1 MYITWQTIQL
11 YSLKMWYWKSLKT
24 RSSQFIL
31 FSMTSWQT
39 DSHKIP
45 SRFPQ
50 RLNFTRKYPIP
61 LQILTG
67 HPAGNTYEKLKDNL
81 TLSWFIT
88 YDGTNIFVLL
98 LHFTFTGEIKS
109 QIYMKSTNKESSTH
123 VIDIAETYEGHIKI
137 MPNIFPAHDLS
148 NTVCLYFDTG
158 NKYWMV

>member
-1 MYITWQTIQL
+1 MILKVSENKEQL
-11 YSLKMWYWKSLKT
+11 IHFIFNDLMANRTPQDSL
-24 RSSQFIL
+24 RFSQKL
-31 FSMTSWQT
+31 TV
-39 DSHKIP
+39 
-45 SRFPQ
+45 
-50 RLNFTRKYPIP
+50 TRKDPIP
-61 LQILTG
+61 LQIFTG

-123 VIDIAETYEGHIKI
+123 VIDIAATYQGHIKI

>member
-1 MYITWQTIQL
+1 MILKVSENKEQL
-11 YSLKMWYWKSLKT
+11 IH
-24 RSSQFIL
+24 FIFNDL
-31 FSMTSWQT
+31 MAN
-39 DSHKIP
+39 
-45 SRFPQ
+45 RFPQ
-50 RLNFTRKYPIP
+50 DSLRFSQKLTVTRKDPIP
-61 LQILTG
+61 LQIFTG

-109 QIYMKSTNKESSTH
+109 EIYMKLTNKESSTH